1 MLNACRF
8 KGEDEE
14 QTLLSNIRHH
24 PTPHPVK
31 IRVGQQERVH
41 LNEVCV
47 CVHACVCVCEA
58 QKCPVL

>member
-14 QTLLSNIRHH
+14 QTLLSNIRHRL
-24 PTPHPVK
+24 TPHPVK
-31 IRVGQQERVH
+31 IRARQQERVH

-47 CVHACVCVCEA
+47 CVRVCVRVCVCV
-58 QKCPVL
+58 